1 MLESKE
7 MIGVVDLGADRD
19 MRIELGENLQPG
31 ARIKVIGVGGGG
43 SNAVNRMVASGLS
56 GVEFIV
62 ANTDAQALSTNA
74 APRRLQI
81 GEKLTKGLGAGAD
94 PAIGRQAA
102 LEDTEE
108 IISALDGADMVFVTT
123 GLGGGTG
130 TGAAPV
136 IAGLASELGAL
147 TVAVVTKPFRF
158 EGKRRAK
165 QAECGLKDLRDAVD
179 TVIAIPNDKLLETI
193 EPNTSV
199 NDAFAVADDVLH
211 QAIHGISNLIHVP
224 GQINLD
230 FADVR
235 AIMSGMGMAIM
246 GTGYA
251 EGENRGVEAAKL
263 AISSPLLE
271 EANVE
276 GAHGVILHVTGGPD
290 LGLHEI
296 DQAATIIQEAAHEDA
311 NFIFGSVVDPDMEG
325 RVKITVIATGFDEI
339 GSRRAQE
346 QVVSVTADTPVDL
359 ENYSNWKQEES
370 VAPGAMST
378 NDSGAI
384 AISRRPLIELPL
396 SADTTDPDSSVG
408 SDVALEIGQDQESD
422 DIPAFMR
429 RHAE

>member
-1 MLESKE
+1 MSESNE
-7 MIGVVDLGADRD
+7 MMGAMDLGADRD

-43 SNAVNRMVASGLS
+43 SNAVSRMVASGLS

-62 ANTDAQALSTNA
+62 ANTDAQALATNA

-94 PAIGRQAA
+94 PTIGRQAA

-108 IISALDGADMVFVTT
+108 IISALDGADMVVVTT

-158 EGKRRAK
+158 EGKRRAQ
-165 QAECGLKDLRDAVD
+165 QAERGLQDLRKAVD

-193 EPNTSV
+193 EANTSV

-211 QAIHGISNLIHVP
+211 QAIHGISNLIHIP

-230 FADVR
+230 FADVK

-263 AISSPLLE
+263 AMLSPLLE

-290 LGLHEI
+290 LGLHEV
-296 DQAATIIQEAAHEDA
+296 DQAATVIQEAAHEDA

-325 RVKITVIATGFDEI
+325 RVKITVIATGFDEV

-346 QVVSVTADTPVDL
+346 QTLSATVDTPVDL
-359 ENYSNWKQEES
+359 KNYSNWKEEES
-370 VAPGAMST
+370 AELDSMSA
-378 NDSGAI
+378 NGNGGI

-396 SADTTDPDSSVG
+396 SVDTTDSDASVDSA
-408 SDVALEIGQDQESD
+408 DDLEISQDQESED
-422 DIPAFMR
+422 VPAFMR
-429 RHAE
+429 RHVE